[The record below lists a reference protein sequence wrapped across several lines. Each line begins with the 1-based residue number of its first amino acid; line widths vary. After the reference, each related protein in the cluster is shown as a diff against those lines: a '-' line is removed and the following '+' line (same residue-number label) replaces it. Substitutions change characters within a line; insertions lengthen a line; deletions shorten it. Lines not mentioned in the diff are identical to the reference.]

1 MFDKKCL
8 NVWAGP
14 NNLLNIAR
22 FVLSLVE
29 IAILNLKLQASK
41 LLEK

>member
-1 MFDKKCL
+1 MFDKQCL
-8 NVWAGP
+8 IVWPGP

-29 IAILNLKLQASK
+29 ISVLNLKL
-41 LLEK
+41 